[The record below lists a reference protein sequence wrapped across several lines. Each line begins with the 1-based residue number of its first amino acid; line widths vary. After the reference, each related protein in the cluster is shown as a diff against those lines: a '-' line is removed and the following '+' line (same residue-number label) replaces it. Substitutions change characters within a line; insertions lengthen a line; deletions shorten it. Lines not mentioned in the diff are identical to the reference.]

1 MRALVIFLLCSGC
14 GGVAWN
20 TTVADHPQV
29 RAAMLASVD
38 PGRTTETRFRTRWGQ
53 PTQKIREGGQVAY
66 VYRNMSNPP
75 GYLVPQFGDSTAHVV
90 VLFQYGVAV
99 GAYSSDVEGCRAT
112 FAPRPPNAHYPNPST
127 VKPVNCGVSPGADA
141 GRDKGLVA
149 TIRDFADHLGQGAD
163 AASSVPTTDPYPGV
177 PADRYPFESGG
188 KYR

>member
-1 MRALVIFLLCSGC
+1 MRGLVIFILCSGC

-29 RAAMLASVD
+29 RGAMLASVE
-38 PGRTTETRFRTRWGQ
+38 PGQTTETRFRTQWGQ

-66 VYRNMSNPP
+66 VYRNMTNPP
-75 GYLVPQFGDSTAHVV
+75 GYLLPQFGDSSAYVV

-112 FAPRPPNAHYPNPST
+112 FAPRPPGAHYPNPST
-127 VKPVNCGVSPGADA
+127 VKPVNCGVSPAAHA

-149 TIRDFADHLGQGAD
+149 TIRDCADHVAGAGD
-163 AASSVPTTDPYPGV
+163 ATSTVTSTVPYPGV
-177 PADRYPFESGG
+177 PADHYLQESGG